1 MTPGDAAGASPGAE
15 APSVVVLAAGQ
26 GTRMR
31 SSLPKVLHQV
41 AGRPMLEHVLRA
53 ARATAPRRIVVVVG
67 HEAERVRERF
77 GGEDDLHFVEQA
89 EQLGT
94 GHALRCA
101 LPALDGQRGPML
113 VLYGDQPL
121 TDPETLRSLLAE
133 QRRLGGAVLLSYQ
146 VEDPTGLGR
155 VLRTPDGDLQ
165 GIVEERDAD
174 AAQRDINEVYPGV
187 FAFDENVG
195 ELLRGLTRENRAG
208 EYYLTQMVDLYRR
221 AGRPVH
227 ALRGLDAMR
236 FLVGVNTRSELARA
250 EELLRARVRE
260 RWLAAGVSMH
270 RPVATAIDDEVRLAR
285 DVVLETGVLLRGT
298 TRVGEGATIG
308 AYAVLED
315 CRVDPGVR
323 VPPHTVARGR
333 HFGAS

>member
-1 MTPGDAAGASPGAE
+1 MSPGDAAGASPGARM
-15 APSVVVLAAGQ
+15 PSVVVLAAGQ

-31 SSLPKVLHQV
+31 SSLPKVLHEV

-53 ARATAPRRIVVVVG
+53 ARATGPRRVVVVVG
-67 HEAERVRERF
+67 HGAERVRERF
-77 GGEDDLHFVEQA
+77 AGQDDLRFVEQS

-94 GHALRCA
+94 GHALQCA
-101 LPALDGQRGPML
+101 LPALDGQRGPVL

-121 TDPETLRSLLAE
+121 TDPETLRSLLGE

-155 VLRTPDGDLQ
+155 VLRAPDGALL

-174 AAQRDINEVYPGV
+174 ASQRDIKEVYPGV
-187 FAFDENVG
+187 FVFDDRVE

-227 ALRGLDAMR
+227 AHRGSDAMR

-250 EELLRARVRE
+250 EELLRAGVRE
-260 RWLAAGVSMH
+260 AWMAAGVTMH
-270 RPVATAIDDEVRLAR
+270 RPAGTAIDDEVRLAR
-285 DVVLETGVLLRGT
+285 DVVLEAGVLLRGG
-298 TRVGEGATIG
+298 TRVGEGARIG

-315 CRVDPGVR
+315 CRVDAGAR
-323 VPPHTVARGR
+323 VPPHTVARGQ
-333 HFGAS
+333 HFVAT